1 MSARPDEVV
10 TTVNFVADAGKQ
22 MLESSSSVSEVLTR
36 LRRFV
41 PSVGLGECEIDAT
54 LSALTLSYWALGQ
67 PVPITTMRV
76 VEVSDPRLERLA
88 GADALLDRVERGE
101 IGVADAYVQLKALE
115 HSPGIRRVRAR
126 IAILVSVIGWMLFL
140 NGVGFATIAVAL
152 LATVLTFPTDA
163 LVDRLQLPLVA
174 STFLSAVILAA
185 VPNLIA
191 AAGVDVEV
199 GAAVVGGL
207 FIYLPGRALVSS
219 VIDGLSNAP
228 LSAVARG
235 LQAIIVAGALAL
247 GMLVG
252 TNIGA
257 GLGLNYVPDASL
269 APLFLSLTGA
279 VIGMLGLAVAWG
291 MPRALLAP
299 TLAIGSLGW
308 LIVSLAA
315 DQPGNGSAWVAY
327 AVAAGT
333 VGLFG
338 ALFAS
343 VQNSSTS
350 IYIGVAILPLVPGLT
365 LYRGVLD
372 LSQGKSAAALATLGE
387 AAVLSL
393 AIAVGVAFGL
403 ALGRNLAAARQHI
416 RLPKL
421 TTESDT
427 ELPPS

>member
-101 IGVADAYVQLKALE
+101 IGVADAYGQLKALE